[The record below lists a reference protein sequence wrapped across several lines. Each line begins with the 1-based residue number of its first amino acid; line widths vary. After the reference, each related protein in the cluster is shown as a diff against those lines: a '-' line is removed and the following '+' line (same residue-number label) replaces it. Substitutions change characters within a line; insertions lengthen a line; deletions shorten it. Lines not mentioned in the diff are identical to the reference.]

1 MGVMNEDLPDALNR
15 DGGESD
21 VVAER
26 SGADTP
32 KAPRPV
38 PADWPDTDTNPAI
51 PTPEI
56 IAPGTD
62 SAPEADAEADGDAAA
77 GTGADAAAAAD
88 GDAGSDAAAAA
99 DGEAVPE
106 TGTDAKADAEK
117 RAGTGEETGDGNGEK
132 EVRPDAGPTG

>member
-1 MGVMNEDLPDALNR
+1 MKEDLPDAVNR

-32 KAPRPV
+32 RARRPI
-38 PADWPDTDTNPAI
+38 PADWPDTETNPAI

-56 IAPGTD
+56 IAPATDPESDTAPESEDEAGTE
-62 SAPEADAEADGDAAA
+62 PEADAA
-77 GTGADAAAAAD
+77 
-88 GDAGSDAAAAA
+88 
-99 DGEAVPE
+99 PE
-106 TGTDAKADAEK
+106 TEAEAEAERRAD
-117 RAGTGEETGDGNGEK
+117 TGEEAGDGGEK

>member
-1 MGVMNEDLPDALNR
+1 MNEDLPDAVNR

-26 SGADTP
+26 SGAGTP

-56 IAPGTD
+56 T
-62 SAPEADAEADGDAAA
+62 APEPEAEAAVDAERR
-77 GTGADAAAAAD
+77 
-88 GDAGSDAAAAA
+88 
-99 DGEAVPE
+99 
-106 TGTDAKADAEK
+106 AE
-117 RAGTGEETGDGNGEK
+117 TGEEAGEEAGDGGEK
-132 EVRPDAGPTG
+132 EVRPEAGPTG

>member
-1 MGVMNEDLPDALNR
+1 MNDDLPDAVNR

-26 SGADTP
+26 SGAGTP

-56 IAPGTD
+56 IAPGTETGTE
-62 SAPEADAEADGDAAA
+62 PESEDEAGAEPESDAASGAEAEATADAERRAD
-77 GTGADAAAAAD
+77 
-88 GDAGSDAAAAA
+88 
-99 DGEAVPE
+99 
-106 TGTDAKADAEK
+106 
-117 RAGTGEETGDGNGEK
+117 TGEEAGDGGEK
-132 EVRPDAGPTG
+132 EVRPEAGPTG

>member
-1 MGVMNEDLPDALNR
+1 MNEDLPDAVNR

-32 KAPRPV
+32 KARRPV

-56 IAPGTD
+56 NGPDTD
-62 SAPEADAEADGDAAA
+62 TDGDTAAA
-77 GTGADAAAAAD
+77 
-88 GDAGSDAAAAA
+88 
-99 DGEAVPE
+99 
-106 TGTDAKADAEK
+106 TDADR
-117 RAGTGEETGDGNGEK
+117 RAGTGEEAGDGGEK
-132 EVRPDAGPTG
+132 EVRPEAGPTG

>member
-1 MGVMNEDLPDALNR
+1 MNEDLPDAVNR

-26 SGADTP
+26 SGAGTP

-56 IAPGTD
+56 T
-62 SAPEADAEADGDAAA
+62 APESEAEAAVDAERRV
-77 GTGADAAAAAD
+77 
-88 GDAGSDAAAAA
+88 
-99 DGEAVPE
+99 E
-106 TGTDAKADAEK
+106 
-117 RAGTGEETGDGNGEK
+117 TGEEAGEEAGDGGEK
-132 EVRPDAGPTG
+132 EVRPEAGPTG

>member
-1 MGVMNEDLPDALNR
+1 MNEDLPDAVNR

-56 IAPGTD
+56 T
-62 SAPEADAEADGDAAA
+62 APETEAEATVDAERR
-77 GTGADAAAAAD
+77 
-88 GDAGSDAAAAA
+88 
-99 DGEAVPE
+99 
-106 TGTDAKADAEK
+106 AE
-117 RAGTGEETGDGNGEK
+117 TGEEAGDGGEK
-132 EVRPDAGPTG
+132 EVRPEAGPTG